1 MDAPGSR
8 DWAHDK
14 LIIETPELTSL
25 EYSLAGIGSRFL
37 ALAIDTLIQIGT
49 MLLVSLPLL
58 LLAGGLNELT
68 GGGASWV
75 MAVWIL
81 ALFLVQYGYFALF
94 ETLWHGQTPGKRAM
108 KLRVIKDS
116 GRPIDVYEALVR
128 NLLRIVDS
136 LPGIYAV
143 GIVTALISSQSRRLG
158 DYVAGTV
165 VVHERPFE
173 ETQPTWDALETA
185 HLADH
190 GVAGTPGPIGHIG
203 HIGHMGASDLSLKEF
218 ELIEAFLSRRDQ
230 LSSEVREETSRRI
243 LDLLNAKLGLGDR
256 RPEDAEP
263 LLEAIAREGR
273 RAARYR

>member
-1 MDAPGSR
+1 M
-8 DWAHDK
+8 
-14 LIIETPELTSL
+14 TSL

-37 ALAIDTLIQIGT
+37 ALAIDTLIQLCTG
-49 MLLVSLPLL
+49 LLASLPLL
-58 LLAGGLNELT
+58 LIAGGLGALT

-75 MAVWIL
+75 LAVWIMV
-81 ALFLVQYGYFALF
+81 LFLVQYGYFALF
-94 ETLWHGQTPGKRAM
+94 EVLWHGQTPGKRAM

-143 GIVTALISSQSRRLG
+143 GIVTALISPQSRRLG

-173 ETQPTWDALETA
+173 ETQPTWDTREMTDRA
-185 HLADH
+185 
-190 GVAGTPGPIGHIG
+190 GQRVAGFVGPG
-203 HIGHMGASDLSLKEF
+203 GAPDLSLKEF

-230 LSSEVREETSRRI
+230 LSAQVREETSRQI
-243 LDLLNAKLGLGDR
+243 LGLLNGKLALSDR
-256 RPEDAEP
+256 RPEDAET
-263 LLEAIAREGR
+263 LLEALAREGR